1 MKKYIYPNLLNT
13 SLNNSVETNSWY
25 NINWIEND
33 TQSFQ
38 KICKDVKSS
47 YYKTNII
54 VLDLTEQQKIIINK
68 WLDDC
73 IDIYNMTNDFI
84 KSKIINID
92 KMSDLEEDLKSML
105 FNFPKLRKELNNNI
119 KHICNINN
127 LPKHTGDYALK
138 HCITMYKSAISN
150 HNGNLNKFNIRNM
163 MKDRRRKNLVIEPA
177 NISKKINSFCKTILG
192 EINSNI
198 QLNIIKQNSVLQYDC
213 FKDKY
218 IIITPEVVNN
228 EKKVYQYEKCG
239 IDIGIRT
246 FLTTYSEQEVFEIGT
261 SDITYKMIDNYNKRF
276 TRISKSYKNGYI
288 NKKKYNYLNMKYRQR
303 LRDKIDDMHR
313 KVANMLLKR
322 YQTIV
327 IGNVSTKQ
335 MISNIKGKLNKITK
349 KRCMALSHYRF
360 RTKLKQMAIKFG
372 VNVKETDEYM
382 TSKTCH
388 NCNNIHS
395 DLGSK
400 KIYNCVKCGLSLDRD
415 INAAI
420 NIYKDIDL
428 RR

>member
-1 MKKYIYPNLLNT
+1 VSTPGWIELKEDGKYGTYTKKALSDYLIAKKSAPSTT
-13 SLNNSVETNSWY
+13 SYTVKTATGNVVMDATQLQDAISKGEIKADTKVWKEGMP
-25 NINWIEND
+25 NWI
-33 TQSFQ
+33 TAG
-38 KICKDVKSS
+38 
-47 YYKTNII
+47 TA
-54 VLDLTEQQKIIINK
+54 
-68 WLDDC
+68 
-73 IDIYNMTNDFI
+73 
-84 KSKIINID
+84 
-92 KMSDLEEDLKSML
+92 EDLKSML

-177 NISKKINSFCKTILG
+177 NISKKINSFCKNILG

-213 FKDKY
+213 FNNKY
-218 IIITPEVVNN
+218 IIITPEIVNN

-327 IGNVSTKQ
+327 IGNVST
-335 MISNIKGKLNKITK
+335 
-349 KRCMALSHYRF
+349 
-360 RTKLKQMAIKFG
+360 
-372 VNVKETDEYM
+372 
-382 TSKTCH
+382 
-388 NCNNIHS
+388 
-395 DLGSK
+395 
-400 KIYNCVKCGLSLDRD
+400 
-415 INAAI
+415 
-420 NIYKDIDL
+420 
-428 RR
+428 